1 MAKDLFIDVETF
13 SSVDIKTSGAY
24 KYIESDDFEVLIV
37 GYSIDDGPVK
47 VVDLAMGE
55 ELPEEFE
62 EALFDENCKKHA
74 HNATFER
81 LSFRRIGYDIPIE
94 QWYCTAV
101 KAAYCGLPF
110 SLDEVS
116 KKLDIKNKKLDTGK
130 ALIKY
135 FSCPCKPT
143 KANGMSTRNYPES
156 DLEKWEQYKEYNK
169 YDVLAE
175 KEIYDILSK
184 YEIPEFE
191 RQLYILDQKIN
202 DRGIEVDMELATNAI
217 VVDETYT
224 NNLMQESINISGL
237 QNPNSPLQ
245 LKEYIYSRSNALLEN
260 LSENDAKY
268 MDSPLGASINLTSQ
282 STTKESVN
290 ALLNLDAVKLD
301 KDLVTILENR
311 QKLSR
316 SSVKKYY
323 AMINCAMKDNRVR
336 GTFQFYGANRTGRWA
351 GRLLQLQNLSKNH
364 LSDIDLPRRIMKTGD
379 WQLLEMMYDDVSD
392 ILSQLVRTALI
403 AKNGYTFAVADFS
416 AIEARVVSWL
426 ADEKWRIDV
435 FNGDGKIYEAAA
447 ARMFNV
453 PISMVT
459 KGSDLRAK
467 AKNAELALGYQ
478 GSLGAMK
485 RMGGDKMGMSD
496 AEMMSIVKKWRD
508 ANPKIVELWAEIE
521 ECAHEAVRY
530 RRTVIGGP
538 KKNLIFKCDQNNF
551 MIVLPS
557 GHTLF
562 YRNPTF
568 VEKTIG
574 RSKMK
579 TTLLCYEG
587 IVQETKQWGLI
598 DTYGGK
604 LTENIVQAISRDL
617 LGYSMLQLDKNGF
630 AINMHVHDE
639 VISEVS
645 NFMINANIKLEQMEK
660 IMGTPPDWAYD
671 LPLNADGYITKF
683 YKKD

>member
-1 MAKDLFIDVETF
+1 MAKDLYIDIETY
-13 SSVDIKTSGAY
+13 SSVDIKTCGAY
-24 KYIESDDFEVLIV
+24 KYIESPDFEILII
-37 GYSIDDGPVK
+37 GYALDEGPVNII
-47 VVDLAMGE
+47 DLVQGD

-74 HNATFER
+74 HNAVFER
-81 LSFRRIGYDIPIE
+81 LSFRRVGFDIPVE

-116 KKLDIKNKKLDTGK
+116 KKLDLKDKKLDTGK

-143 KANGMSTRNYPES
+143 KINGMRTRNYPWHAP
-156 DLEKWEQYKEYNK
+156 EKWDMYKEYNM

-175 KEIYDILSK
+175 REIHHRLEK

-191 RQLYILDQKIN
+191 RNLYVLDQNIN
-202 DRGIEVDMELATNAI
+202 DRGILVDKELAESAI
-217 VVDETYT
+217 FVDTDYT
-224 NNLMQESINISGL
+224 EMLMSRVREITEL
-237 QNPNSPLQ
+237 ENPNSPVQ
-245 LKEYIYSRSNALLEN
+245 LRQWLKSVTGDDIPSLAKDAIPVLMEKYASNPEIIEVLE
-260 LSENDAKY
+260 A
-268 MDSPLGASINLTSQ
+268 
-282 STTKESVN
+282 
-290 ALLNLDAVKLD
+290 
-301 KDLVTILENR
+301 R

-323 AMINCAMKDNRVR
+323 AMINCAMSDDRVR

-364 LSDIDLPRRIMKTGD
+364 LDNIEVPRELIRQRDWDTVEIM
-379 WQLLEMMYDDVSD
+379 YNDVAD

-403 AKNGYTFAVADFS
+403 APEGKTFCVADFS

-426 ADEKWRIDV
+426 ADEEWRMKV
-435 FNGDGKIYEAAA
+435 FRGDGKIYEAAG

-453 PISMVT
+453 PISAVT

-496 AEMMSIVKKWRD
+496 TEMMSIVHKWRK
-508 ANPKIVELWAEIE
+508 ANPKIVALWQEVE
-521 ECAHEAVRY
+521 DCAHEAVRY
-530 RRTVIGGP
+530 QRKVVGTARNLEFDCDGDYLTV
-538 KKNLIFKCDQNNF
+538 K
-551 MIVLPS
+551 LPS
-557 GHTLF
+557 GRCLF
-562 YRNPTF
+562 YRNPRF
-568 VEKTIG
+568 VQKQVGG
-574 RSKMK
+574 RGPVSK
-579 TTLLCYEG
+579 LLCYDG
-587 IVQETKQWGLI
+587 IVQETKQWGDI
-598 DTYGGK
+598 ETYGGK

-617 LGYSMLQLDKNGF
+617 IGYAMLQLEENDY
-630 AINMHVHDE
+630 AITMHVHDE
-639 VISEVS
+639 AIAEVPADGWEKQWLSE
-645 NFMINANIKLEQMEK
+645 MER
-660 IMGTPPDWAYD
+660 IMGTPPSWAKD
-671 LPLNADGYITKF
+671 LPLNADGYITSF

>member
-13 SSVDIKTSGAY
+13 SSVDIKASGAY
-24 KYIESDDFEVLIV
+24 KYIESSDFEILIV
-37 GYSIDDGPVK
+37 GYAIDDGPVI

-55 ELPEEFE
+55 KLPEEFE
-62 EALFDENCKKHA
+62 DALFDEDCKKHA

-81 LSFRRIGYDIPIE
+81 LSFRRIGYDIPID

-116 KKLDIKNKKLDTGK
+116 KKLDLKSKKLDTGK

-156 DLEKWEQYKEYNK
+156 DLEKWELYKEYNK
-169 YDVLAE
+169 FDVLAE

-191 RQLYILDQKIN
+191 RQLYILDQTIN
-202 DRGIEVDMELATNAI
+202 DRGIEVDMDLANSAI
-217 VVDETYT
+217 EVDEKYT
-224 NNLMQESINISGL
+224 NVLMEESKRISGL
-237 QNPNSPLQ
+237 SNPNSPTQ
-245 LKEYIYSRSNALLEN
+245 LKAYIDNKSDCLLGN
-260 LSENDAKY
+260 LTDDDITF
-268 MDSPLGASINLTSQ
+268 MHSPLGTSIDFSNQ

-290 ALLNLDAVKLD
+290 ALLKLDAVKCD
-301 KDLVTILENR
+301 KSLVNILENR

-323 AMINCAMKDNRVR
+323 AMINCAMNDNRVR

-364 LSDIDLPRRIMKTGD
+364 LSNIDMPRELLKQRD
-379 WQLLEMMYDDVSD
+379 WELLEMMYDDVSD

-403 AKNGYTFAVADFS
+403 AKEGCTFAVADFS

-435 FNGDGKIYEAAA
+435 FRGDGKIYEAAA

-453 PISMVT
+453 PVSMVT

-496 AEMMSIVKKWRD
+496 AEMMAIVKKWRS
-508 ANPKIVELWAEIE
+508 ANPKIVDLWAEIE

-530 RRTVIGGP
+530 RRLVIGGP
-538 KKNLIFKCDQNNF
+538 KKNLIFNCDQHNF
-551 MIVLPS
+551 TIKLPS

-568 VEKTIG
+568 VEKTVG
-574 RSKMK
+574 KSKMK

-645 NFMINANIKLEQMEK
+645 NFMSNADKKLIEMEE
-660 IMGTPPDWAYD
+660 IMGAPPEWAKD
-671 LPLNADGYITKF
+671 LPLNADGYVTKF

>member
-1 MAKDLFIDVETF
+1 MAKDLYIDIETY
-13 SSVDIKTSGAY
+13 SSVDIKTCGAY
-24 KYIESDDFEVLIV
+24 KYIDSPDFEILII
-37 GYSIDDGPVK
+37 GYALDDGPVNII
-47 VVDLAMGE
+47 DLLQGE

-74 HNATFER
+74 HNAVFER
-81 LSFRRIGYDIPIE
+81 LSFKRVGYDIPVE

-116 KKLDIKNKKLDTGK
+116 KKLDLQDKKLDTGK

-143 KANGMSTRNYPES
+143 KINGMRTRNYPEHAP
-156 DLEKWEQYKEYNK
+156 EKWEMYKEYNK

-175 KEIYDILSK
+175 REIHHRLEK

-191 RQLYILDQKIN
+191 RNLYILDQNIN
-202 DRGIEVDMELATNAI
+202 DRGILVDMELANSAI
-217 VVDETYT
+217 FVDTDYT
-224 NNLMQESINISGL
+224 DMLMSRVREITEL
-237 QNPNSPLQ
+237 ENPNSPVQ
-245 LKEYIYSRSNALLEN
+245 LRQWLKAVTGDDVPSLAKDAIPVLMDKYASNPEIIEVLE
-260 LSENDAKY
+260 A
-268 MDSPLGASINLTSQ
+268 
-282 STTKESVN
+282 
-290 ALLNLDAVKLD
+290 
-301 KDLVTILENR
+301 R

-323 AMINCAMKDNRVR
+323 AMLNCAMRDNRVR

-364 LSDIDLPRRIMKTGD
+364 LDNIEVPRELIRQRD
-379 WQLLEMMYDDVSD
+379 WDTVEMMYNDVAD

-403 AKNGYTFAVADFS
+403 APEGKTFCVADFS

-426 ADEKWRIDV
+426 ANEEWRMEV
-435 FNGDGKIYEAAA
+435 FRGDGKIYEAAG

-453 PISMVT
+453 PISAVT

-496 AEMMSIVKKWRD
+496 TEMMSIVHKWRK
-508 ANPKIVELWAEIE
+508 ANPKIVALWQEIE
-521 ECAHEAVRY
+521 DCAHEAVRY
-530 RRTVIGGP
+530 QRKVVGTARNLEFDCDGDYLTV
-538 KKNLIFKCDQNNF
+538 K
-551 MIVLPS
+551 LPS
-557 GHTLF
+557 GRCLF
-562 YRNPTF
+562 YRNPRF
-568 VEKTIG
+568 IQKQVGG
-574 RSKMK
+574 RGPVSK
-579 TTLLCYEG
+579 LLCYDG
-587 IVQETKQWGLI
+587 IVQETKQWGDI
-598 DTYGGK
+598 ETYGGK

-617 LGYSMLQLDKNGF
+617 IGYAMMKLEENDF
-630 AINMHVHDE
+630 AITMHVHDE
-639 VISEVS
+639 AIAEVPADGWEKQWLSE
-645 NFMINANIKLEQMEK
+645 MER
-660 IMGTPPDWAYD
+660 IMGTPPSWASD
-671 LPLNADGYITKF
+671 LPLNADGYITPF